1 MSFSVTFR
9 RRVVDHRPKRARRV
23 RDVLMRDVLMI
34 LSVVSALTV
43 LSGASLSAKADS
55 TAHNTGHNDA
65 MLRDNLSHAVLL
77 RDRALSGSQ
86 AMAIVTSLTTEVGP
100 RLAGSEAE
108 ARAREWALSRLADL
122 GLERIRA
129 EGFEMTAWQRHAEQA
144 DIMVPFPQ
152 PLAVTALGG
161 SVSTPVAGLT
171 GEVVLFDSL
180 ATLKAATRE
189 QVSGKIVYVGHTMQR
204 TQDGS
209 SYGYFNPVR
218 TAGPS
223 VAAQKG
229 AIAYLLRSIGTD
241 SHRFPHTGSL
251 RYAEN
256 TPHIPALALSNPDAD
271 QVERILSKGVEL
283 VVRLTVDTSLVPA
296 AQSANVIAE
305 ILGHA
310 APEEVVVIG
319 AHLDSW
325 DLGTGAID
333 DGAGVGITMAAMA
346 LIKEAGLTPR
356 RTIRLV
362 LWGAEE
368 VGLLGALAYRD
379 RHQEALADHI
389 IGSESDFGGGRI
401 WKITA
406 DSQSQAGDQL
416 LAHMADI
423 LLPLGIAPGSNDQPG
438 GGPDLIPLVPEG
450 VPTLRLHQDGRDYFD
465 LHHTADDTV
474 DKLDAASLDQNVAA
488 FAVVAWL
495 AANSDVGFR
504 KAP

>member
-1 MSFSVTFR
+1 MNRLASHRLSNSRWQTAVSSVLC
-9 RRVVDHRPKRARRV
+9 AL
-23 RDVLMRDVLMI
+23 VLAG
-34 LSVVSALTV
+34 VVSALSPST
-43 LSGASLSAKADS
+43 SAENGAIDNAA
-55 TAHNTGHNDA
+55 
-65 MLRDNLSHAVLL
+65 LRDSLAHAALL
-77 RDRALSGSQ
+77 RDRAVSGSR

-100 RLAGSEAE
+100 RLAGSAAE
-108 ARAREWALSRLADL
+108 ARAREWAVSIMADL
-122 GLERIRA
+122 DLQPIRT
-129 EGFEMTAWQRHAEQA
+129 EGFELSAWQRHSEHAEVV
-144 DIMVPFPQ
+144 MPFPQ

-161 SVSTPVAGLT
+161 SVSTSAAGLT
-171 GEVVLFDSL
+171 GEVVLFESL
-180 ATLKAATRE
+180 AALRAAPRE
-189 QVSGKIVYVGHTMQR
+189 EVADKIVYVGHTMQR

-223 VAAQKG
+223 IAAEKG
-229 AIAYLLRSIGTD
+229 ALAYLLRSIGTD
-241 SHRFPHTGSL
+241 SHRLPHTGSL
-251 RYAEN
+251 RYTEN
-256 TPHIPALALSNPDAD
+256 APQIPALALSNPDAD
-271 QVERILSKGVEL
+271 QVERILADGGGL
-283 VVRLTVDTSLVPA
+283 VVKLLLETSLIPT

-305 ILGHA
+305 IRGHA

-325 DLGTGAID
+325 DLGTGAVD

-346 LIKEAGLTPR
+346 LIKEAGLVPR

-379 RHQEALADHI
+379 QHRGELANHV
-389 IGSESDFGGGRI
+389 IGSESDFGGGRV
-401 WKITA
+401 WKLTA
-406 DSQSQAGDQL
+406 DSQTDAGDQL
-416 LAHMADI
+416 VAHMAD
-423 LLPLGIAPGSNDQPG
+423 LLAPLGIAPGSTKQPG
-438 GGPDLIPLVPEG
+438 GGPDLMPLVSAG

-488 FAVVAWL
+488 FAVVTWL
-495 AANSDVGFR
+495 AANSDVVFR